1 MQNRLIFEYFKGT
14 SRLAVEETSILG
26 KYAFSLENFTRINI
40 ALGQQ
45 FRKKFLRS
53 GFCDDDENSDN
64 DPNFSGKR
72 EVHQEVLK
80 MIQSTIGVHVK
91 LIRELLK
98 SYSQVVIENAL
109 KQIDLNGLVE

>member
-1 MQNRLIFEYFKGT
+1 M
-14 SRLAVEETSILG
+14 EETSILG

-45 FRKKFLRS
+45 FRTKFITS
-53 GFCDDDENSDN
+53 GFGDGDGNSILSTDLN
-64 DPNFSGKR
+64 VSGKR
-72 EVHQEVLK
+72 EVYQEVLK

-109 KQIDLNGLVE
+109 KQIDLNG